1 MKLYFLDFHNG
12 KYSIHLI
19 PLIFV
24 RQTRRLLGKFKP
36 EYYNLNKVFPP
47 TAGLP

>member
-12 KYSIHLI
+12 KYSLHLI
-19 PLIFV
+19 PLTFV
-24 RQTRRLLGKFKP
+24 RQTRRLLGKLNP
-36 EYYNLNKVFPP
+36 ECYNMNKVFPL